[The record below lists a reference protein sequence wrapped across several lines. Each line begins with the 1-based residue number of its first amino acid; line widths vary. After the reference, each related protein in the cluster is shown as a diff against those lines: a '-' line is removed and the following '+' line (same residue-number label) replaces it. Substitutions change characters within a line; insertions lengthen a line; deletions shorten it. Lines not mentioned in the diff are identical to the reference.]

1 MNCKDPNQQELH
13 EKEMS
18 KELSD
23 KAGVVAGF
31 LKGLASPHRLLI
43 LCELAQGEKSVSEL
57 IAATGLAQ
65 TSMSQHLSKLKDEN
79 IVSFRR
85 DHRTLYY
92 FISHEAAK
100 DVMQVLY
107 SHFCKEA
114 SS

>member
-1 MNCKDPNQQELH
+1 MNCKGLKQKD
-13 EKEMS
+13 MATD
-18 KELSD
+18 LSD
-23 KAGVVAGF
+23 KAGMVAGF

-43 LCELAQGEKSVSEL
+43 LCELAQGEKSVSDL

-85 DHRTLYY
+85 EHRTLYY

-100 DVMQVLY
+100 DVMQVLH
-107 SHFCKEA
+107 SNFCKETA
-114 SS
+114 S